1 MQPLHGL
8 AVVAVDEIN
17 DVRAGGK
24 QLVVVVDRHR
34 QELVKKQGG
43 RPRLVCRHMHVTDAR
58 SRVNAVALVQ
68 LGHLVFDLCL
78 PHSDPVDF

>member
-43 RPRLVCRHMHVTDAR
+43 
-58 SRVNAVALVQ
+58 
-68 LGHLVFDLCL
+68 
-78 PHSDPVDF
+78 